1 MEKRIPF
8 VKFGRKQKSI
18 VMFNPQRVKEW
29 IEENSHE
36 PQLNEVREVQH
47 IKTRKNNKKNLES
60 FVEFVSSL

>member
-36 PQLNEVREVQH
+36 PRSGQKKEERPKKINRSG
-47 IKTRKNNKKNLES
+47 KNNLERFKTFAANL
-60 FVEFVSSL
+60 